1 MKCPHCGHEKS
12 RVLETRGDRR
22 VRQCGECLKDFSTIE
37 CLAAFAGRHRG
48 WIHEEPPEDPL
59 PVVIQE
65 DSKQRQTKFQ
75 KFHPATIDDGLEQ
88 ADSTLAGLLLTW
100 WNESRWSKN
109 KSKATWTRAAWL
121 SNINRVIALPPA
133 KAKALAERGV
143 EQGWQSL
150 QAEYV
155 NDVASTPDGMLIPKD
170 SAMQRA
176 LEAWS
181 H

>member
-37 CLAAFAGRHRG
+37 TLAAWAGRDRG
-48 WIHEEPPEDPL
+48 WIHEAPPEDPL
-59 PVVIQE
+59 PVVIQQE
-65 DSKQRQTKFQ
+65 KPRPSRFE
-75 KFHPATIDDGLEQ
+75 KFHPVQVEDELAS
-88 ADSTLAGLLLTW
+88 ADKQLAELLVTW

-109 KSKATWTRAAWL
+109 KGKATWTRNAWL
-121 SNINRVIALPPA
+121 LNVNRVLAMPPI
-133 KAKALAERGV
+133 KAMALAQRGV

-150 QAEYV
+150 QEEYV
-155 NDVASTPDGMLIPKD
+155 NDVSSAPSGVLMPRD

-176 LEAWS
+176 IETWKV
-181 H
+181 